1 MTKRTQKTHTPEED
15 IQSLEAHLAGT
26 LKPVTPSREVI
37 QRLRGRIQ
45 MPNREEITLR
55 LTDWRRLF
63 IVFGVIRLRASH
75 IKYVTQRSGL
85 RRRGVGILQ

>member
-1 MTKRTQKTHTPEED
+1 MTTHKQNHNPEED

-26 LKPVTPSREVI
+26 LKPISPSREIV

-63 IVFGVIRLRASH
+63 VVFGGVISGMLLLITLARAF
-75 IKYVTQRSGL
+75 YYLVG
-85 RRRGVGILQ
+85 RRG

>member
-63 IVFGVIRLRASH
+63 IVFGGVVSGMLLLITLARAFYYLTGR
-75 IKYVTQRSGL
+75 KDMM
-85 RRRGVGILQ
+85 

>member
-1 MTKRTQKTHTPEED
+1 MNKRKQTHTPEED

-26 LKPVTPSREVI
+26 LKPIAPSKEIV

-45 MPNREEITLR
+45 KFNREEITLR

-63 IVFGVIRLRASH
+63 FVFGGVISGMLLLITLARAF
-75 IKYVTQRSGL
+75 YFL
-85 RRRGVGILQ
+85 VGRKGAM